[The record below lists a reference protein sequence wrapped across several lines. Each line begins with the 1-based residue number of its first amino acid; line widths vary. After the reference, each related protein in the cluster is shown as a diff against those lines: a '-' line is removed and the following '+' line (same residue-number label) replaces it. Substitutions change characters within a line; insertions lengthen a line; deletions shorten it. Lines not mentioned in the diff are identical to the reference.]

1 MATPSSLLTGL
12 CTFPISPTLLPL
24 HRLLYYL
31 SLLVALL
38 YPTPPPLIK
47 GAFAYS
53 LTYAAIAALYSILI
67 LALPYAHPLSSPLNL
82 DVLPLW
88 PVLATAAIA
97 LPAFLHW
104 NPNLAH
110 RNAARPIVRAW
121 GILVT
126 AGAACAFVN
135 LAAFKSVAAAARG
148 PGVPPDWLTSTLQ
161 QCLAVA
167 PPARLLRNPA
177 HVALLDPAVLA
188 TPLFRRVADVT
199 GPLTF
204 VPLAFGAVACL
215 VTIAPVRPP
224 AAHDEVF
231 ASADL
236 LDDRVATAFGFLR
249 TAYLR
254 LRRLVVSLTPG
265 CWMVVVVLGEMFL
278 LGTSLPVT
286 EEAYEVGQWGVWA
299 GLGLV
304 AAAAVVNWVVGS
316 RDEGVSGG
324 LEVIRDEWR
333 LMQQ

>member
-31 SLLVALL
+31 SLLSALL

-53 LTYAAIAALYSILI
+53 LTYAAIASLYSILI
-67 LALPYAHPLSSPLNL
+67 LALSSAHPLQPPLNL
-82 DVLPLW
+82 DILPLW
-88 PVLATAAIA
+88 PILATAAIS
-97 LPAFLHW
+97 LPAFLHY
-104 NPNLAH
+104 NPNLAA
-110 RNAARPIVRAW
+110 RTAARPIVRAW
-121 GILVT
+121 GLLIT
-126 AGAACAFVN
+126 AGAACAFIN
-135 LAAFKSVAAAARG
+135 LAAVASAAHG
-148 PGVPPDWLTSTLQ
+148 PVLPDTMLQ
-161 QCLAVA
+161 QCRAVT
-167 PPARLLRNPA
+167 PPPRLLRNPA
-177 HVALLDPAVLA
+177 HVGLLDPAVLA

-215 VTIAPVRPP
+215 VTIAPARAP

-231 ASADL
+231 VSAEV
-236 LDDRVATAFGFLR
+236 LDDGAATAFGFLHA
-249 TAYLR
+249 AYLR
-254 LRRLVVSLTPG
+254 LRWLVVGLTPG
-265 CWMVVVVLGEMFL
+265 VWVVVVVLGEMFL
-278 LGTSLPVT
+278 LGTGLPVA

-316 RDEGVSGG
+316 RDGGVNGG
-324 LEVIRDEWR
+324 LEVIRHEWR